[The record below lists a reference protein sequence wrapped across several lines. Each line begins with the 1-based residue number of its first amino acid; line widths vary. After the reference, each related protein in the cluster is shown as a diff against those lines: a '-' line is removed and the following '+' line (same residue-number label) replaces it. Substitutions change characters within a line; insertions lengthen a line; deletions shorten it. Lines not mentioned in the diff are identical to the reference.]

1 MRSYLLFVSQLYAF
15 SILRPIQKAIR
26 QRGDKVAWFMDG
38 PWQKYLK
45 TDEHLLETAEAVK
58 RYDPRAVFVPGNVVP
73 DFFPGVKVEVF
84 HGFNARKREKNRGH
98 YRIRG
103 FFDLYCTQGP
113 DTTRYFQQLAQKHR
127 FFQVVETG
135 WPKMD
140 PLFEKP
146 PPVKQSNRP
155 VILFTSTFT
164 PRLSAAEPLRK
175 TIRKLVTT
183 GKWKWIANF
192 HPKMDRSIITRYQA
206 IQGDDFKLIETDD
219 VIPLL
224 QKADVIVSDTSSIIS
239 EFCLQQK
246 PAVTFRNRRPGPH
259 LANITDPF
267 ELAPAIEYAL
277 STPQALM
284 AAIRKYAQH
293 IHPYRD
299 GRSSFRVLEATDR
312 FTEEGYRNLAPKP
325 LNLLRRLKIRKRLGY
340 YRWR

>member
-26 QRGDKVAWFMDG
+26 QRGDEVAWFMDG
-38 PWQKYLK
+38 PWKKYLK
-45 TDEHLLETAEAVK
+45 TDEHLLETAGAVK
-58 RYDPRAVFVPGNVVP
+58 QYDPCTVFVPGNVVP
-73 DFFPGVKVEVF
+73 DFFPGIKVEVF
-84 HGFNARKREKNRGH
+84 HGFNARKRKSNRGH

-113 DTTRYFQQLAQKHR
+113 DTTQYFQQLAQKHR
-127 FFQVVETG
+127 FFRVVETG

-146 PPVKQSNRP
+146 LPRKQSRRP
-155 VILFTSTFT
+155 VVLFTSTFT
-164 PRLSAAEPLRK
+164 PRLSAAEPLRE
-175 TIRKLVTT
+175 TIRDLAAI

-192 HPKMDRSIITRYQA
+192 HPKMDRSVVARYQT
-206 IQGDDFKLIETDD
+206 IQSDDFKLIETDD
-219 VIPLL
+219 TIPLL
-224 QKADVIVSDTSSIIS
+224 QEADVIVSDTSSIIS

-259 LANITDPF
+259 LVNITDPF

-277 STPQALM
+277 STPQTLM
-284 AAIRKYAQH
+284 GAIRKYNQH

-312 FTEEGYRNLAPKP
+312 FIEQGYQDLALKP
-325 LNLLRRLKIRKRLGY
+325 LNLVRRLKIRRQLGY

>member
-1 MRSYLLFVSQLYAF
+1 MRSYLLYVSQLYAF
-15 SILRPIQKAIR
+15 SILRPIQEAIR
-26 QRGDKVAWFMDG
+26 QRGDEVAWFMDD
-38 PWQKYLK
+38 PWKKYLK
-45 TDEHLLETAEAVK
+45 TDEQLLETAGAVK
-58 RYDPRAVFVPGNVVP
+58 QYNPCAVLVPGNVVP

-84 HGFNARKREKNRGH
+84 HGFNARKRKKSRGH

-127 FFQVVETG
+127 FFRVVETG
-135 WPKMD
+135 WSKMD

-146 PPVKQSNRP
+146 PSPKQSSRA

-164 PRLSAAEPLRK
+164 PRLSAADPLRE
-175 TIRKLVTT
+175 TIRNLAAT

-192 HPKMDRSIITRYQA
+192 HPKMDRSVVARYQA
-206 IQGDDFKLIETDD
+206 IQSDDFKLIETDD
-219 VIPLL
+219 TIPLL
-224 QKADVIVSDTSSIIS
+224 QKADVIVSDTSSIIL

-259 LANITDPF
+259 LVNITDPS
-267 ELAPAIEYAL
+267 ELALAIEYAL
-277 STPQALM
+277 SVPQTLM
-284 AAIRKYAQH
+284 AAIQKYTQH

-299 GRSSFRVLEATDR
+299 GRSSFRVLEATDQ
-312 FTEEGYRNLAPKP
+312 FIEQGYQNLTRKP
-325 LNLLRRLKIRKRLGY
+325 LNLLRRLKIRKQMGY

>member
-38 PWQKYLK
+38 PWKKYLK
-45 TDEHLLETAEAVK
+45 TDERVLETVRAVK
-58 RYDPRAVFVPGNVVP
+58 QYNPCAVLVPGNVVP

-84 HGFNARKREKNRGH
+84 HGFNARKRKSSRGH

-113 DTTRYFQQLAQKHR
+113 DTTRYFQQLAQKYG
-127 FFQVVETG
+127 FFRVIETG

-146 PPVKQSNRP
+146 PPRKESKRP
-155 VILFTSTFT
+155 VVLFTSTFT
-164 PRLSAAEPLRK
+164 PRLSAADPLRK
-175 TIRKLVTT
+175 TVRNIAAT
-183 GKWKWIANF
+183 GKWKWIVNF
-192 HPKMDRSIITRYQA
+192 HPKMDRSVVARYQA
-206 IQGDDFKLIETDD
+206 IQSDDLRLIETDD
-219 VIPLL
+219 TIPLL

-246 PAVTFRNRRPGPH
+246 PAVTFQNRRPGPH
-259 LANITDPF
+259 LVNITDPS
-267 ELAPAIEYAL
+267 ELAAAIEYAL
-277 STPQALM
+277 SKPQTLM
-284 AAIRKYAQH
+284 AAIRKYTQH

-299 GRSSFRVLEATDR
+299 GRSSFRVLEATNR
-312 FTEEGYRNLAPKP
+312 FIEQEYQNLARKP
-325 LNLLRRLKIRKRLGY
+325 LNLLRRLKVRKQLGY
-340 YRWR
+340 YRWV